1 MNQNPVLRRCVSCK
15 KLINRN
21 QLLKVTRDYKDGVIL
36 AGGIGRSAYICPTE
50 TCLEEALRRKRLQKA
65 LRCQVPSNVI
75 ELLQDQLNHCNDSV
89 SEAR

>member
-1 MNQNPVLRRCVSCK
+1 MNYRPILRRCISCK
-15 KLINRN
+15 KMINRN
-21 QLLKVTRDYKDGVIL
+21 QLLKVTRDYKEGVVL
-36 AGGIGRSAYICPTE
+36 EGGIGRSAYICPTE

>member
-89 SEAR
+89 SEAI

>member
-21 QLLKVTRDYKDGVIL
+21 QLLKVTRDYQDGVIL
-36 AGGIGRSAYICPTE
+36 SGGIGRSAYICPTE